1 MRNGSVLLLLII
13 MTLAFACSSG
23 GTPDAPAPDPV
34 PTPTVPPVEPTPVP
48 GNPGGWWRPG
58 PIKSFQIFHFDSLA
72 DFKKKLKAGTQTVTL
87 ELDAIEERGGK
98 SIVDHAHAQGAKVIC
113 YFSEGYE
120 DWRSDQ
126 AQYPKDA
133 MGNPMDD
140 WDGER
145 WGDPR
150 KTSLHAFIGKRMD
163 RCKALGADGLELDNI
178 DQHGNQEESGIKI
191 SKAENIAS
199 QIILAK
205 LAHSKGLAIFQKN
218 AGDISKELVQHF
230 DGAYAESC
238 HRYDECEAFKVY
250 KGKPVAM
257 IEYGLTSCDPF
268 EGAVC
273 QRKLGYFK

>member
-1 MRNGSVLLLLII
+1 MKLTQLII
-13 MTLAFACSSG
+13 LLSTLCFFSCHKGAEE
-23 GTPDAPAPDPV
+23 PQENPIP
-34 PTPTVPPVEPTPVP
+34 EPTPAPSVP
-48 GNPGGWWRPG
+48 VPDPTPAQPQSWWMPG

-72 DFKKKLKAGTQTVTL
+72 DFKKELKAGTQAVTL

-98 SIVDHAHAQGAKVIC
+98 SVVDHAHSQGAEVIC

-126 AQYPKDA
+126 AKYPKDA
-133 MGNPMDD
+133 MGKPMDD

-150 KTSLHAFIGKRMD
+150 KTSLHAFLGKRMD
-163 RCKALGADGLELDNI
+163 RCKALGADGLELDNM

-230 DGAYAESC
+230 DGAYVESC
-238 HRYDECEAFKVY
+238 HRYDECDAFKAY

-257 IEYGLTSCDPF
+257 IEYGLTSCAPF

-273 QRKLGYFK
+273 QKKLGYFK